1 MKKNKKFITSNKKMI
16 LDSLLVLQYLFLDF
30 FDYFYHLF
38 GMMHYSVENGIF
50 IFPEN

>member
-1 MKKNKKFITSNKKMI
+1 MI

-50 IFPEN
+50 IFPENWQFLWKFNRC